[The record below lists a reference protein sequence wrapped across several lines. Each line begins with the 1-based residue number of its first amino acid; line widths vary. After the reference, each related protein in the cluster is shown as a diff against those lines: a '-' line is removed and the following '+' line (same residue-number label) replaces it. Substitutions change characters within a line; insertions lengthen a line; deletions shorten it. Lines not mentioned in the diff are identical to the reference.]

1 MAFIICHSVI
11 ITGHDNLIHFCP
23 NSTEVCV
30 RVCVRACIL
39 SVEGGGVVW
48 EANGGGGEGMR
59 SSESCSVVGL
69 LLVLGAETFP
79 RLSVCP

>member
-1 MAFIICHSVI
+1 M
-11 ITGHDNLIHFCP
+11 
-23 NSTEVCV
+23 CV
-30 RVCVRACIL
+30 RVCVRACVL

-79 RLSVCP
+79 RLSVCPQRHLERKNS